1 MKENFIELGDKTFQT
16 VEIAETDKLKINN
29 NSKSED
35 MLSMKDSHPSWWSCK
50 EDDQK
55 SIQNEETLTKQKP
68 EMYLY

>member
-35 MLSMKDSHPSWWSCK
+35 MLSMKDSHPS
-50 EDDQK
+50 
-55 SIQNEETLTKQKP
+55 
-68 EMYLY
+68 